1 MPGKE
6 YPSNSRSRD
15 ARPLSAISTQNTTFP
30 LIPKDRNT
38 LQWKQCIAWLVGSL
52 AMPFAADPFVREAA
66 PDIGFDFP
74 VILVFGI
81 AWAAA
86 SFFLHRFIK
95 SNLR

>member
-1 MPGKE
+1 
-6 YPSNSRSRD
+6 
-15 ARPLSAISTQNTTFP
+15 
-30 LIPKDRNT
+30 
-38 LQWKQCIAWLVGSL
+38 
-52 AMPFAADPFVREAA
+52 MPFAAYPFVREAS